1 MRDRVFVGAGVLALL
16 LAAALNLR
24 GPAFALQ
31 DFNEWVYQGWVI
43 GQILRGEAIGFGIKP
58 WPVPNAAAQMLLGVL
73 NLAFG
78 ARAAGVVF
86 LTGYLAGMGWL
97 AVAVARARGGFD
109 PATFLLAVCVGV
121 LNSPYWDGYANSQ
134 LGTALYLI
142 HVLRERRGG
151 TPVAWDLGMGVALF
165 FCHAVLLGVFALHAA
180 LRGRVW
186 VVGPGLGLLAWYL
199 LRDENYG
206 EAIPAFG
213 TSVGE
218 FVAYKVYS
226 AAKLGP
232 YQNFIIGAVGDAERA
247 PFLYGFGVL
256 ANLVFVVVALVP
268 LGFALSGRLRAGDRS
283 APMLT
288 AGACLVG
295 YLVLPS
301 ALFGVVNVG
310 ERLLVVGLLVVLALC
325 PDIRM
330 RRPFG
335 AAVALLLPAMGLYL
349 HLILPAV
356 PPAEGV
362 GHLAAH
368 EDAQRTRLLFWHR
381 VFQFEGQIAAAQRGE
396 AVALRFATS
405 VLRPVAR

>member
-1 MRDRVFVGAGVLALL
+1 MRDRVFLGAGVLALL
-16 LAAALNLR
+16 LAAALNFR
-24 GPAFALQ
+24 GAGFALQ
-31 DFNEWVYQGWVI
+31 DFNEWAYQGWVI
-43 GQILRGEAIGFGIKP
+43 GQILRGEEIGFGIKP
-58 WPVPNAAAQMLLGVL
+58 WPVPNAAAQFLLGVL
-73 NLAFG
+73 NLPFG
-78 ARAAGVVF
+78 ARAAGVLY
-86 LTGYLAGMGWL
+86 LTLYLAGMGWL
-97 AVAVARARGGFD
+97 AVAVARARGGFNA
-109 PATFLLAVCVGV
+109 ATFLLAVCVGV

-142 HVLRERRGG
+142 HVLRERRGA
-151 TPVAWDLGMGVALF
+151 TSVAWDVLMGVALF
-165 FCHAVLLGVFALHAA
+165 FCHAVLLGVFALHAV

-186 VVGPGLGLLAWYL
+186 VLGPAFGLLGWYL
-199 LRDENYG
+199 LRDANYG

-218 FVAYKVYS
+218 FIAYKVYS

-232 YQNFIIGAVGDAERA
+232 YQNFVFGAEGDAVRA
-247 PFLYGFGVL
+247 PFFYAFGVL
-256 ANLVFVVVALVP
+256 ANLVFVVVAVVP
-268 LGFALSGRLRAGDRS
+268 LGFALLGRIRAGDRS

-301 ALFGVVNVG
+301 AMFGVVNVG
-310 ERLLVVGLLVVLALC
+310 ERLLVVGLLVILALC

-330 RRPFG
+330 RRPLG
-335 AAVALLLPAMGLYL
+335 AMVALLLPAMGLYL

-356 PPAEGV
+356 PPAREI

-368 EDAQRTRLLFWHR
+368 DDGQRTKLLFWHR
-381 VFQFEGQIAAAQRGE
+381 PFHFQGQIAAAEKGE
-396 AVALRFATS
+396 AVALRFSTS